1 MAYNPYRWFTK
12 GVGRNKK
19 LPSKSPLLLKIRN
32 GDFEYSPYFFEAQRA
47 QEDADR
53 IYNKVYQERSK
64 FSNDI
69 PSIKSDAREASKMRR
84 IAKQKLL
91 ESGNEE
97 ENNRLLDFKKEL
109 ELEFGKDLWDK
120 CLEKQRGK
128 GTTED
133 MYWWY
138 KKQCNLSYTKSELQI
153 RGIKV

>member
-12 GVGRNKK
+12 GVGRKKK
-19 LPSKSPLLLKIRN
+19 LSPKSPLLLKIRN
-32 GDFEYSPYFFEAQRA
+32 GDFEYSPYFFEAKRA

-69 PSIKSDAREASKMRR
+69 PSIESDAREASKMRR

-91 ESGNEE
+91 EAGNEE
-97 ENNRLLDFKKEL
+97 ENNRLLDLKKEL

-138 KKQCNLSYTKSELQI
+138 KKQCNLSYTKSELQM